1 MNSFDEYAQG
11 YADLLSAGAALPLA
25 QAPDLPRPEI
35 AADAPKALIFSPHP
49 DDEVI
54 MGGLP
59 LRLMRQSRWRVIN
72 VAVTQ
77 GSNPQRQ
84 APRWEELAAC
94 CRCIGFELVATQEG
108 GLTNIHPSAAEANG
122 PDWQKAV
129 GIIAGLLTEHQPRL
143 IFFPHRQDWNTTH
156 IGVHFL
162 LLHALRRLGREC
174 QPYICE
180 TEFWGQMQSPNLAV
194 QSSAAE
200 LGDLINALAY
210 HVGEVQRNPYHLS
223 LPAWMIDNTR
233 RGAELV
239 AGQGRSGPPM
249 QFATLYRRGRWD
261 GANIVSEPAGAF
273 LCSEDDPS
281 ALFAS

>member
-1 MNSFDEYAQG
+1 MNSFDEYAQSF
-11 YADLLSAGAALPLA
+11 ADLLNAGSSIPLA
-25 QAPDLPRPEI
+25 EAPELVRPNI
-35 AADAPKALIFSPHP
+35 ADDAPKVLIFSPHP

-59 LRLMRQSRWRVIN
+59 LRLMRQCGWRVIN

-84 APRWEELAAC
+84 APRWDELAAC
-94 CRCIGFELVATQEG
+94 CRCIGFELVATSEN
-108 GLTNIHPSAAEANG
+108 GLTNIQPSAAEANG
-122 PDWQKAV
+122 PDWKKAV
-129 GIIAGLLTEHQPRL
+129 DVIAGLLSEHQPRL
-143 IFFPHRQDWNTTH
+143 IFFPHRHDWNSTH

-162 LLHALRRLGREC
+162 LLHALRQLGDEIA
-174 QPYICE
+174 PFICE

-194 QSSAAE
+194 QSSAQE
-200 LGDLINALAY
+200 VGDLISALAY

-233 RGAELV
+233 RGNELV
-239 AGQGRSGPPM
+239 GGQGKSGPDM

-261 GANIVSEPAGAF
+261 GSHIVSAKEGAF
-273 LCSEDDPS
+273 LCLNDDPAS
-281 ALFAS
+281 LFTP

>member
-1 MNSFDEYAQG
+1 MHSFNEYARG
-11 YADLLSAGAALPLA
+11 YADLLNAGAAVPLA
-25 QAPDLPRPEI
+25 QAPDLPCLKI

-59 LRLMRQSRWRVIN
+59 LRLMRQSGWRVIN

-84 APRWEELAAC
+84 APRWEELDAC
-94 CRCIGFELVATQEG
+94 CRCIGFELVATVEN
-108 GLTNIHPSAAEANG
+108 GLTKIDAAAAESNG
-122 PDWQKAV
+122 PDWKHAV
-129 GIIAGLLTEHQPRL
+129 SVIAQLLEEHQPRL
-143 IFFPHRQDWNTTH
+143 IFFPHRHDWNTTH
-156 IGVHFL
+156 IGVHLL
-162 LLHALRRLGREC
+162 LLHALRQLGEGSC
-174 QPYICE
+174 PFICE

-194 QSSAAE
+194 ESSVEE

-210 HVGEVQRNPYHLS
+210 HVGEVRRNPYHLS

-239 AGQGRSGPPM
+239 AGQGQAGPPM

-261 GANIVSEPAGAF
+261 GASIVSDKDGAF
-273 LCSEDDPS
+273 LCSADDPAS
-281 ALFAS
+281 LFTS